1 VSKISSIAEPESFD
15 GTVHLNTA
23 LKQCCGLLSGF
34 DGIWILG
41 DLWIRIWIRTC
52 NRIWIQEGK
61 NGPEKKKIVDKFH
74 LFKCWVLYFE
84 DILYGSLVAIYGT
97 GSIFASGFT

>member
-1 VSKISSIAEPESFD
+1 VSKISSIAELKSFD

-23 LKQCCGLLSGF
+23 LKQCCGLLSGY

-41 DLWIRIWIRTC
+41 DPWIRIWIRTC
-52 NRIWIQEGK
+52 NRIRIQKG
-61 NGPEKKKIVDKFH
+61 
-74 LFKCWVLYFE
+74 KCWVFYFE

-97 GSIFASGFT
+97 GTISASGSGFTGNAGSGFNESR